1 MSQSSGITLDSN
13 GYFSHNGARFVPV
26 GVNYWP
32 GSCGVEM
39 WLAWPEAEIQHDL
52 DVIAG
57 LGLNSLRFFLR
68 WQDFEPEAGQYAD
81 VMFKRLEQFLGW
93 CQARNLYA
101 QPSLF
106 VGWMSGKEFWPSWRA
121 GRNLFSEPCM
131 MDRAQ
136 HFAEQ
141 AATVIAPYHSHLL
154 GIDLG
159 NELSALPDSWN
170 APPSAVYTWC
180 ETITRAIRRSY
191 PDCLIVSGG
200 DNSQVTSDTGWRL
213 GQQPG
218 TDYYSI
224 HSYPM
229 PAWQPIG
236 FDGLTDPLCQSLLPF
251 YTQVVRAFGP
261 VMVQEFGT
269 LVTFGAEQQDRY
281 LRAILP
287 ACWEAGGN
295 GFLWWCLRDIRATI
309 QPYIKNNFESSL
321 GLVDMQDRI
330 KPGLDYFIEFAR
342 ATATFS
348 TPKPSAE
355 AIGLYLPKHYYPR
368 ENSENPGNQPRQLA
382 GWMLI
387 ANHLLRQLGHST
399 QIVRGDQ
406 PLDAGLK
413 TILVPGAFL
422 GADEQE
428 ALETWTRAGGR
439 LIWHGPDPYNWGYT
453 CIRLLGAKPVDYRS
467 ARAVKVNSFDDEW
480 SLSEH
485 PRGCRVEAVTE
496 TAIVLAR
503 DEQGLPAL
511 LMNTLGDGC
520 VVYALP
526 LIEASILPLAAEP
539 AKRERWLKW
548 YAKILIVGE

>member
-1 MSQSSGITLDSN
+1 MSQTSGTTLDSN
-13 GYFSHNGARFVPV
+13 GYFSRNGARFVPV

-52 DVIAG
+52 DVIG
-57 LGLNSLRFFLR
+57 KLGLNSLRFFLR

-81 VMFKRLEQFLGW
+81 VMFKRLEQFLSW
-93 CQARNLYA
+93 CQARNLSA

-121 GRNLFSEPCM
+121 GRNLFSEPCLVE
-131 MDRAQ
+131 RAQ
-136 HFAEQ
+136 HFAER
-141 AATVIAPYHSHLL
+141 AASVIAPYHSHLL
-154 GIDLG
+154 GLDLG

-170 APPSAVYTWC
+170 APPSAVYAWC

-191 PDCLIVSGG
+191 PHCLIVSGG
-200 DNSQVTSDTGWRL
+200 DNSQVTADTGWRL

-281 LRAILP
+281 LRAVLP
-287 ACWEAGGN
+287 ACWAAGAN
-295 GFLWWCLRDIRATI
+295 GFLWWCLRDIRANV

-321 GLVDMQDRI
+321 GLVDAQDRV
-330 KPGLDYFIEFAR
+330 KPGLEYFIEFAQ
-342 ATATFS
+342 ATGAFS
-348 TPKPSAE
+348 APPPAAQ
-355 AIGLYLPKHYYPR
+355 AIGLYLPKHFYPR
-368 ENSENPGNQPRQLA
+368 ENSENPGNHPRQLA
-382 GWMLI
+382 GWLLI
-387 ANHLLRQLGHST
+387 ANCLLRQLGHPT

-406 PLDAGLK
+406 PLDPGLK
-413 TILVPGAFL
+413 TIWVPGTLL
-422 GADEQE
+422 GADEQA

-439 LIWHGPDPYNWGYT
+439 LIWHGPDPYNWGHT
-453 CIRLLGAKPVDYRS
+453 CIRLLGAKPVDYRT
-467 ARAVKVNSFDDEW
+467 ARAMKVNVFDDEW
-480 SLSEH
+480 SFGEY
-485 PRGCRVEAVTE
+485 PRNTRVEAVTE
-496 TAIVLAR
+496 TAVVLAR

-511 LMNTLGDGC
+511 LMNTLEHGC

-526 LIEASILPLAAEP
+526 TIEASILPIAAEP

-548 YAKILIVGE
+548 YAEMLKVGI